1 MDLQEKKEQV
11 PFVFHLVECS
21 AVRCIQQSFNCYK
34 TLSFLSAKFTL
45 NRWQASLPSIDDFP
59 SEWID
64 NASKVISINNDKNV
78 WDSTNVDSEDAQET
92 EDSGTE

>member
-1 MDLQEKKEQV
+1 M
-11 PFVFHLVECS
+11 
-21 AVRCIQQSFNCYK
+21 
-34 TLSFLSAKFTL
+34 
-45 NRWQASLPSIDDFP
+45 PSIDDFP

-92 EDSGTE
+92 EDSGTEWEIWKENKINGIAGFYDDYKEI